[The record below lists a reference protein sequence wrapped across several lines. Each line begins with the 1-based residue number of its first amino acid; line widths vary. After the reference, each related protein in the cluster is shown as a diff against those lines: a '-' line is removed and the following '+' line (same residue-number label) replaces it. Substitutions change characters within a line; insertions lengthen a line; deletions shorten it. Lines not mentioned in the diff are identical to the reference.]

1 MLSNKGKNMLSS
13 IVRPMVNTQIKLLA
27 KTRATRPT
35 LVKIIAKW
43 LGFLGVEAQVTHLDI
58 AEEKI
63 QVSLIVS
70 QPDASADEDW
80 QNILQ
85 HLKSSKS
92 PTEELEPELVKI
104 PPQQKIKYQ
113 RLLAYAI
120 QINNRDRSVNWE
132 SIYPKLKL
140 LGLEES
146 MLMGIKSALKVPQNI
161 DRLVKDLDADVA
173 ALALSQ
179 TASIALFDRQVNPEE
194 YRVLQTLIEVMTNNC

>member
-1 MLSNKGKNMLSS
+1 MLSS

-27 KTRATRPT
+27 KTQATRST
-35 LVKIIAKW
+35 LVNIIAKW
-43 LGFLGVEAQVTHLDI
+43 LGFLGVQAQVTHLDI
-58 AEEKI
+58 AGEKI
-63 QVSLIVS
+63 QVSLTVS
-70 QPDASADEDW
+70 QPEASDNEDW
-80 QNILQ
+80 QSILQ
-85 HLKSSKS
+85 HLKSSESSQEK
-92 PTEELEPELVKI
+92 LKPELVTI
-104 PPQQKIKYQ
+104 PPRQKIKYQ

-120 QINNRDRSVNWE
+120 QINNQEGSVHWE

-146 MLMGIKSALKVPQNI
+146 MLMGIKSALKVPQSI

-179 TASIALFDRQVNPEE
+179 TASIALFDRQVNAEE

>member
-1 MLSNKGKNMLSS
+1 MLSS
-13 IVRPMVNTQIKLLA
+13 IVRPMVNTQIRLLA
-27 KTRATRPT
+27 KTQATRPI
-35 LVKIIAKW
+35 LVNIIAKW
-43 LGFLGVEAQVTHLDI
+43 LGFLGVEAQVTHLDL

-63 QVSLIVS
+63 QVSLTVS
-70 QPDASADEDW
+70 QPEASADEDW
-80 QNILQ
+80 QSILQ
-85 HLKSSKS
+85 HLKSSK
-92 PTEELEPELVKI
+92 PPKEELEPELVKI
-104 PPQQKIKYQ
+104 PPEQLRKYQ

-120 QINNRDRSVNWE
+120 QINHQERFVDWE
-132 SIYPKLKL
+132 RIYPKLQL

-146 MLMGIKSALKVPQNI
+146 MLMGIKSALKVPQDL

>member
-1 MLSNKGKNMLSS
+1 MLSS

-27 KTRATRPT
+27 KTQATRST

-43 LGFLGVEAQVTHLDI
+43 LGFLGVQAQVTHLDV
-58 AEEKI
+58 AEGKI
-63 QVSLIVS
+63 QVSLTVG
-70 QPDASADEDW
+70 QPEASDDEDW
-80 QNILQ
+80 QSILQ
-85 HLKSSKS
+85 HLKNSKS
-92 PTEELEPELVKI
+92 LKEELEPELVKI
-104 PPQQKIKYQ
+104 PPQQTIKYQ

-120 QINNRDRSVNWE
+120 QINDRDGFVHWE
-132 SIYPKLKL
+132 SIYPKLQL

>member
-1 MLSNKGKNMLSS
+1 MLSS

-27 KTRATRPT
+27 KTQATRST

-43 LGFLGVEAQVTHLDI
+43 LGFLGVQAQVTHLDV
-58 AEEKI
+58 AEGKI
-63 QVSLIVS
+63 QVSLTVG
-70 QPDASADEDW
+70 QPEASDDEDW
-80 QNILQ
+80 QSILQ
-85 HLKSSKS
+85 HLKSSQSLKA
-92 PTEELEPELVKI
+92 ELEPELVKI
-104 PPQQKIKYQ
+104 PPRQQIKYQ

-120 QINNRDRSVNWE
+120 QINNEDGSVHWE
-132 SIYPKLKL
+132 SIYPKLQL

-146 MLMGIKSALKVPQNI
+146 MLLGIKSALKVPQNI

>member
-1 MLSNKGKNMLSS
+1 MLSS

-27 KTRATRPT
+27 KTKAMRPT

-43 LGFLGVEAQVTHLDI
+43 LGFLGVEAQVTHIDI
-58 AEEKI
+58 AEDKI
-63 QVSLIVS
+63 QVSIIVS
-70 QPDASADEDW
+70 QPEASADEDW
-80 QNILQ
+80 QSILQ
-85 HLKSSKS
+85 NLKSSKS
-92 PTEELEPELVKI
+92 PQEELEPEIVKI

-120 QINNRDRSVNWE
+120 QINNQDRSVNWE
-132 SIYPKLKL
+132 SIYPKLQL

-173 ALALSQ
+173 AYALSQ

>member
-1 MLSNKGKNMLSS
+1 MLSS
-13 IVRPMVNTQIKLLA
+13 IVRPMVNTQIRLLA
-27 KTRATRPT
+27 KSKATRPI
-35 LVKIIAKW
+35 LVNIIAKW

-63 QVSLIVS
+63 QVSLTVS
-70 QPDASADEDW
+70 QPEASADEDW
-80 QNILQ
+80 QSILQ
-85 HLKSSKS
+85 HLKSSK
-92 PTEELEPELVKI
+92 PPKEELEPELVKI
-104 PPQQKIKYQ
+104 PPQQTIKYQ

-120 QINNRDRSVNWE
+120 QINNPDGSVDWE
-132 SIYPKLKL
+132 SIYPKLQL

-194 YRVLQTLIEVMTNNC
+194 YRILQTLLEVMTNNC

>member
-1 MLSNKGKNMLSS
+1 MLSS

-27 KTRATRPT
+27 KTQATRPT

-43 LGFLGVEAQVTHLDI
+43 LGFLGVEAQVTYLDI

-70 QPDASADEDW
+70 QPEASADEDW
-80 QNILQ
+80 QSILQ

-92 PTEELEPELVKI
+92 SPEELEPELVKI

-120 QINNRDRSVNWE
+120 QINNQDRSVNWE
-132 SIYPKLKL
+132 SIYPKLQL

>member
-1 MLSNKGKNMLSS
+1 MLSS

-27 KTRATRPT
+27 KTQATRST

-43 LGFLGVEAQVTHLDI
+43 LGFLGVQAQVTHLDV
-58 AEEKI
+58 AEGKI
-63 QVSLIVS
+63 QVSLTVG
-70 QPDASADEDW
+70 QPEASDDEDW
-80 QNILQ
+80 QSILQ
-85 HLKSSKS
+85 HLKSSQSLKA
-92 PTEELEPELVKI
+92 ELEPELIKI
-104 PPQQKIKYQ
+104 PPRQQIKYQ

-120 QINNRDRSVNWE
+120 QINNEDGSVHWE
-132 SIYPKLKL
+132 SIYPKLQL

-146 MLMGIKSALKVPQNI
+146 MLLGIKSALKVPQNI

-194 YRVLQTLIEVMTNNC
+194 YRVLQTLLEVMTNNC